1 MLLCDHGGLVLWTQ
15 ATARAT
21 VHRQLDASGG
31 PERLNIPQTLPDGV
45 MVTTGEETRTTV
57 ATWTV
62 LVTIDRPAIL
72 PQFCKRL
79 EKLETFV
86 PPQWTEPTL
95 VPFQAL
101 WRERINQIRETWT
114 LPMQSEVSRRKRGL
128 LDFVGV
134 VSNKLFGTAT
144 QAQVTELQDHVE
156 TLRQQGTRVA
166 HAFGELVFLVN
177 QTHGHVRENREHIT
191 SLELYAV
198 RLQIAYR
205 NLSDKATSQ
214 ERYMT
219 DMGRQVAVGQVLDS
233 LEALHTTWRRG
244 IDAWQGQ
251 RRALEAGWLTE
262 DILPRGELGRILDAG
277 RASGFHT
284 PALHWYYE
292 HVRIH
297 ALWEERG
304 RLVFR
309 VSLPLVDSG
318 HYLRYTMRSWEVPSK
333 SPGYYTQLQL
343 PRDVAVS
350 TDSGDLFVPQNCV
363 GHQPAI
369 CVAGPIFSSQ
379 RYQCPRGV
387 LTGDAQLRHT
397 CQVTLQHRVA
407 NNTIIE
413 EITPGQ
419 AVIVTR
425 GEKLS
430 LLCPREPERRSALTM
445 GVYTLHLGPGCRA
458 KGLGW
463 TLLGPWSH
471 DSKVVLIPPPLYIAP
486 LNLSREVPPEV
497 QRAHRLQQPAWTPL
511 APLENLPLIHLS
523 EMPVL
528 GTGWTP
534 HGCANAI
541 VASVALLVAFLS
553 AFIMCRATYWPQ
565 VRPAARRLIRRA
577 KRRR

>member
-1 MLLCDHGGLVLWTQ
+1 M
-15 ATARAT
+15 
-21 VHRQLDASGG
+21 
-31 PERLNIPQTLPDGV
+31 
-45 MVTTGEETRTTV
+45 
-57 ATWTV
+57 
-62 LVTIDRPAIL
+62 
-72 PQFCKRL
+72 
-79 EKLETFV
+79 
-86 PPQWTEPTL
+86 
-95 VPFQAL
+95 
-101 WRERINQIRETWT
+101 
-114 LPMQSEVSRRKRGL
+114 
-128 LDFVGV
+128 
-134 VSNKLFGTAT
+134 
-144 QAQVTELQDHVE
+144 
-156 TLRQQGTRVA
+156 A
-166 HAFGELVFLVN
+166 HAFGELVSLVN
-177 QTHGHVRENREHIT
+177 QTYGHVRENREHIT
-191 SLELYAV
+191 ALELYAV

-219 DMGRQVAVGQVLDS
+219 DMGRQVAVGQVLDT

-244 IDAWQGQ
+244 IDVWQGQ

-304 RLVFR
+304 RLA
-309 VSLPLVDSG
+309 SLPLVDSG

-369 CVAGPIFSSQ
+369 CVAGPLFSSQ

-419 AVIVTR
+419 AVIITR

-471 DSKVVLIPPPLYIAP
+471 DSKVVLIPPPVYIAP

-511 APLENLPLIHLS
+511 APPGKSTSHPSIRKARVGDGVDPAWMLERHLGLRGPPCRTPVSIHH
-523 EMPVL
+523 VL
-528 GTGWTP
+528 RHLLATNASSSPEIDPTYTLVTITFHSHTLTHCQQLLGCTG
-534 HGCANAI
+534 
-541 VASVALLVAFLS
+541 
-553 AFIMCRATYWPQ
+553 RA
-565 VRPAARRLIRRA
+565 
-577 KRRR
+577 

>member
-1 MLLCDHGGLVLWTQ
+1 MQMWCCFVIMGGLVLWTQ

-62 LVTIDRPAIL
+62 LVTIDRPVIL
-72 PQFCKRL
+72 PQFRKRL
-79 EKLETFV
+79 EKLETLV

-101 WRERINQIRETWT
+101 WRERINQIRETW
-114 LPMQSEVSRRKRGL
+114 
-128 LDFVGV
+128 
-134 VSNKLFGTAT
+134 
-144 QAQVTELQDHVE
+144 
-156 TLRQQGTRVA
+156 
-166 HAFGELVFLVN
+166 
-177 QTHGHVRENREHIT
+177 
-191 SLELYAV
+191 
-198 RLQIAYR
+198 
-205 NLSDKATSQ
+205 
-214 ERYMT
+214 
-219 DMGRQVAVGQVLDS
+219 
-233 LEALHTTWRRG
+233 
-244 IDAWQGQ
+244 
-251 RRALEAGWLTE
+251 
-262 DILPRGELGRILDAG
+262 
-277 RASGFHT
+277 
-284 PALHWYYE
+284 
-292 HVRIH
+292 
-297 ALWEERG
+297 
-304 RLVFR
+304 
-309 VSLPLVDSG
+309 
-318 HYLRYTMRSWEVPSK
+318 
-333 SPGYYTQLQL
+333 TQLQL

-369 CVAGPIFSSQ
+369 CVAGPLFSSQ

-397 CQVTLQHRVA
+397 CQVTLRHRVA

-523 EMPVL
+523 EMPAL
-528 GTGWTP
+528 GTGWTL

-541 VASVALLVAFLS
+541 VASVALLVASLS
-553 AFIMCRATYWPQ
+553 AFITCRATYWPQ

-577 KRRR
+577 KRRREDEAGPAPAPGGRLYPTLGPLMEESSGSAT